1 MKKLFLALMLVLGFG
16 LNVFAA
22 SNTPESVI
30 TSFLE
35 AMRNGD
41 ETKARTYLDLN
52 SFIKPK
58 NIMKP
63 NLGTKDFTKSDL
75 GLVNN
80 MFVQGGKN
88 NRWTYTIKLNDT
100 RLANPDSRGV
110 YAYIVKMETTNYD
123 LTKYYEVKKINNTW
137 KITGWI

>member
-1 MKKLFLALMLVLGFG
+1 MKKVFIKIMLVLGFS

-41 ETKARTYLDLN
+41 EAKARTYLDLN
-52 SFIKPK
+52 SFIVPK

-63 NLGTKDFTKSDL
+63 QLGNKDISTGKV
-75 GLVNN
+75 GLVKN
-80 MFVQGGKN
+80 MFVQNGNSG
-88 NRWTYTIKLNDT
+88 WTYTINLDTTTVNPDT
-100 RLANPDSRGV
+100 RGFFTYTVLMKTA
-110 YAYIVKMETTNYD
+110 NYD
-123 LTKYYEVKKINNTW
+123 LEKFYFVKKINNTW

>member
-16 LNVFAA
+16 LNVYA
-22 SNTPESVI
+22 SNNTPESVI

-41 ETKARTYLDLN
+41 EAKARTYLDKD

-63 NLGTKDFTKSDL
+63 QLGSKDTTTGEL

-88 NRWTYTIKLNDT
+88 NRWTYTIKLNDN

-123 LTKYYEVKKINNTW
+123 LTKYYEVKKINNVW

>member
-1 MKKLFLALMLVLGFG
+1 MKKVLIKIMLVLGFS

-63 NLGTKDFTKSDL
+63 NLGTKDFTKRDL
-75 GLVNN
+75 GLVDN
-80 MFVQGGKN
+80 MFNQGGKGN
-88 NRWTYTIKLNDT
+88 NWKYEVKKST
-100 RLANPDSRGV
+100 RNTNPDNKGV
-110 YAYIVKMETTNYD
+110 YTYD
-123 LTKYYEVKKINNTW
+123 VSSSTAEYELEKIYRVKKINNSW

>member
-16 LNVFAA
+16 LNVYA
-22 SNTPESVI
+22 SNNTPESVI

-41 ETKARTYLDLN
+41 ETKAKTYLDLN
-52 SFIKPK
+52 SFIVPK

-63 NLGTKDFTKSDL
+63 QLGNKDISTGKI
-75 GLVNN
+75 GLVKN
-80 MFVQGGKN
+80 MFVQNGNSG
-88 NRWTYTIKLNDT
+88 WTYTIILNDN

-123 LTKYYEVKKINNTW
+123 LTKYYEVKKINNVW

>member
-1 MKKLFLALMLVLGFG
+1 MKKLFLALMLVFGFG
-16 LNVFAA
+16 LNVYA
-22 SNTPESVI
+22 SNNTPESVI

-41 ETKARTYLDLN
+41 EAKARTYLDLN
-52 SFIKPK
+52 SFIVPK

-63 NLGTKDFTKSDL
+63 QLGNKDISTGKIS
-75 GLVNN
+75 LVNN

-88 NRWTYTIKLNDT
+88 NRWTYTIKLNDN

>member
-1 MKKLFLALMLVLGFG
+1 
-16 LNVFAA
+16 
-22 SNTPESVI
+22 
-30 TSFLE
+30 
-35 AMRNGD
+35 
-41 ETKARTYLDLN
+41 
-52 SFIKPK
+52 
-58 NIMKP
+58 MKP
-63 NLGTKDFTKSDL
+63 QLGNKDTTTGKL

-88 NRWTYTIKLNDT
+88 NRWTYTIRLNDN

-123 LTKYYEVKKINNTW
+123 LTKYYEVKKINNVW

>member
-1 MKKLFLALMLVLGFG
+1 MKKLFFALMLVFRFG
-16 LNVFAA
+16 LNVYA
-22 SNTPESVI
+22 SNNTPESVI

-41 ETKARTYLDLN
+41 EAKAKTYLDLN
-52 SFIKPK
+52 SFIVPK

-63 NLGTKDFTKSDL
+63 QLGNKDISTGKI
-75 GLVNN
+75 GLVKN
-80 MFVQGGKN
+80 MFAQNGNSG
-88 NRWTYTIKLNDT
+88 WTYTIRLNDN

-123 LTKYYEVKKINNTW
+123 LTKYYEVKKINNVW

>member
-1 MKKLFLALMLVLGFG
+1 MKKLFLALMLVLGFS
-16 LNVFAA
+16 LNVYA
-22 SNTPESVI
+22 SNNTPESVI

-41 ETKARTYLDLN
+41 EAKARTYLDLN
-52 SFIKPK
+52 SFIVPK

-63 NLGTKDFTKSDL
+63 QLGNKDISTGKI
-75 GLVNN
+75 GLVKN
-80 MFVQGGKN
+80 MFVQNGNSG
-88 NRWTYTIKLNDT
+88 WTYTIKLNDN
-100 RLANPDSRGV
+100 RLVNPDSRGV